1 MPRLSH
7 TLALTA
13 LSREDLARTV
23 SSAYGVLRGARFGEG
38 GLLVLPSEEESRR
51 LEHRARELGL
61 VLTEEER
68 AAHGRRVGD
77 PSDGVGGTGDP
88 AGSTE
93 REVTAQDLADEV
105 AVSESELSLR
115 LLSGEHLAPGS
126 TYLATEVDPQG
137 RPLFAPDG
145 EGWVGTDLTVASWDE
160 SGVCAVDFAMRE
172 DAGTGGGSTD
182 NGEEGGEAAPSTT
195 GTVVHDHA
203 EETLTLEADLRFPVE
218 SAMARWGSRLLRAH
232 VRVRV
237 DLPGWFAAAGGAV
250 TTPPVTLEVDHRLVR
265 ARGEA
270 VPAPGPDGTWS
281 VSGQLD
287 VRGVGLSRP
296 IVAVAAWAMGRSLR
310 RSEQWSVESGA
321 ARFQEGW
328 DDVAHALPS
337 LPEFLDDVAGT
348 FAGARGD
355 DRPRTPEL

>member
-1 MPRLSH
+1 MPLLSH

-13 LSREDLARTV
+13 LGREDLARTV
-23 SSAYGVLRGARFGEG
+23 SSAYGVLHGARFGEDG
-38 GLLVLPSEEESRR
+38 RLLLPSEEESRR

-61 VLTEEER
+61 LLTEEER
-68 AAHGRRVGD
+68 AAYGRRVGD
-77 PSDGVGGTGDP
+77 PLDGAKVTGAP

-105 AVSESELSLR
+105 VVSEAELSLR

-137 RPLFAPDG
+137 RPVFAPDG

-160 SGVCAVDFAMRE
+160 SGVCSVDFAMRE
-172 DAGTGGGSTD
+172 DAGTGGATE
-182 NGEEGGEAAPSTT
+182 NGAEGGEGAPSTT

-218 SAMARWGSRLLRAH
+218 SAMARWGSRLLRAR

-237 DLPGWFAAAGGAV
+237 DLPGWFAAADGTA
-250 TTPPVTLEVDHRLVR
+250 TAPPVTLEVDHRLVR
-265 ARGEA
+265 ARGQA

-310 RSEQWSVESGA
+310 RSEQWSVESGT

-328 DDVAHALPS
+328 DDVARALPS
-337 LPEFLDDVAGT
+337 VPGFLDDVART
-348 FAGARGD
+348 YARARPD
-355 DRPRTPEL
+355 DRPRTPDL